1 MYLTDMVNLICRMN
15 LTLEN
20 EEWNSNFFSSPDW
33 TGRNEI
39 INLVVTITYSPAR
52 NRPCGST
59 SFEVLVTSAVLT
71 VLETFDIYQRLRDF
85 SPEITQFSQIG
96 QRKTHTHINP
106 KYVKLTRHIQHISFS
121 RTHLHYIPYDPT
133 ILKVFRSLFLPK
145 EILVNAQQV
154 KGGKKQHQHS
164 KKSERKGEKE
174 KAKSINP
181 IKTAKCSTYKQRF
194 GP

>member
-59 SFEVLVTSAVLT
+59 SLEALVTSAVLT
-71 VLETFDIYQRLRDF
+71 VLETFDI
-85 SPEITQFSQIG
+85 
-96 QRKTHTHINP
+96 
-106 KYVKLTRHIQHISFS
+106 
-121 RTHLHYIPYDPT
+121 
-133 ILKVFRSLFLPK
+133 
-145 EILVNAQQV
+145 
-154 KGGKKQHQHS
+154 
-164 KKSERKGEKE
+164 
-174 KAKSINP
+174 
-181 IKTAKCSTYKQRF
+181 
-194 GP
+194 